1 MNFKLGSNTERIF
14 TQKLRLQDPQSD
26 RVFGDQLQFVVEVV
40 TQKQQP
46 ATIIEKS
53 KSEGVRNTVDVMMR
67 PESVAN

>member
-1 MNFKLGSNTERIF
+1 MNFKLGQNTDRIF
-14 TQKLRLQDPQSD
+14 TQKLRLQDPQSH

>member
-14 TQKLRLQDPQSD
+14 TQKLRLQDPQSNK
-26 RVFGDQLQFVVEVV
+26 VFGDQLQFVVEVV